1 MLKVGY
7 LSIKR
12 ESLHLLCPKALMYS
26 FSKVHCI
33 NPDCQRPYP
42 QPWGNKFCNS
52 CGAPLQL
59 LDRYVPV
66 QRLGSGGFAQIY
78 TVWDEKTQTE
88 KVLKVLVENSPK
100 ALELFTQE
108 AEVLSRLHHP
118 GVPRV
123 EADGYFQLN
132 LFNPKPHQ
140 LPCLV
145 MEKIN
150 GQTLE
155 EILQKYP
162 QGCPENLVLN
172 WFAQAVE
179 ILQELHKRQ
188 IIHRDIKPSNLM
200 LDTFGGEPKSDRLV
214 LIDFGGAK
222 QVSPSKVGSRS
233 SSTRLFSSGYSPPE
247 QVTGGIVGPG
257 ADFYAL
263 GRTMIELL
271 TGKYPPDLEDQQTG
285 ELRWRTQVNV
295 NPQLADL
302 LDEMVQED
310 VRSRPVNAAIIQ
322 KRLAKISQPLPSPGL
337 FSQLRDRLKQTSIQ
351 ASQNLTQ
358 LTQVVEQALGQFGR
372 GVNQTLIFIIQTIL
386 RIVRACLAT
395 IWAMMLTCFGAC
407 FGAIAGFILAYRT
420 SLGPRIVEFL
430 LLQVNQLVPNT
441 QPSFGADIL
450 VFVAAGWGTAWG
462 LTVSGC
468 FGQRRRFLVAS
479 LMGIVSYGFGWLILQ
494 FITPKTS
501 GEGLVAMILVGVC
514 LLTLSFGL
522 RSHHVVY
529 AVFAA
534 FGSAIGY
541 ATLILLN
548 LAPPILEFSTQPS
561 WAELYKPLILFG
573 SVGLFLSFWL
583 GVSFY
588 LIVPGLRFLGW
599 R

>member
-1 MLKVGY
+1 M
-7 LSIKR
+7 SHITQ
-12 ESLHLLCPKALMYS
+12 SA
-26 FSKVHCI
+26 VHCI

-52 CGAPLQL
+52 CGAPLEL
-59 LDRYVPV
+59 LDRYVPL
-66 QRLGSGGFAQIY
+66 QPLGSGGFAQIY

-88 KVLKVLVENSPK
+88 KVLKVLVEDSPK

-108 AEVLSRLHHP
+108 AAVLSSLQHP
-118 GVPRV
+118 GVPIV
-123 EADGYFQLN
+123 DAEGYFQVQ
-132 LFNPKPHQ
+132 LFNPKPHH

-155 EILQKYP
+155 EILKKFP
-162 QGCPENLVLN
+162 QGCPESLVVN

-188 IIHRDIKPSNLM
+188 ILHRDIKPSNLM
-200 LDTFGGEPKSDRLV
+200 LGNSSPTVTPPQGQIEGDRLV

-222 QVSPSKVGSRS
+222 QFSPSKLRSQS

-247 QVTGGIVGPG
+247 QVTGGIVGPS

-271 TGKYPPDLEDQQTG
+271 TGKYPLELEDQQTG
-285 ELRWRTQVNV
+285 KLKWRNTVNV

-310 VRSRPVNAAIIQ
+310 VRSRPANAAIIQ
-322 KRLAKISQPLPSPGL
+322 KRLAKISQPLPPPGL
-337 FSQLRDRLKQTSIQ
+337 FAQLRNKGKLASTQVSQRYTQLIQ
-351 ASQNLTQ
+351 AIKQGLANFSQAVTK
-358 LTQVVEQALGQFGR
+358 TVTFIAQA
-372 GVNQTLIFIIQTIL
+372 IIKIL
-386 RIVRACLAT
+386 QACLAT
-395 IWAMMLTCFGAC
+395 IWAMILAYVGAC
-407 FGAIAGFILAYRT
+407 FGAIAGFILTYHT
-420 SLGPRIVEFL
+420 SLGRQIVEFIGSQL
-430 LLQVNQLVPNT
+430 NQLVPNT
-441 QPSFGADIL
+441 QPIFGTDIL
-450 VFVAAGWGTAWG
+450 VYVAAGWGTAWG

-479 LMGIVSYGFGWLILQ
+479 LMGIISYGFGWLILQ
-494 FITPKTS
+494 LITPKDS
-501 GEGLVAMILVGVC
+501 GEGLVAVILVAVC
-514 LLTLSFGL
+514 LLTLSLGL
-522 RSHHVVY
+522 RSHHIVY

-534 FGSAIGY
+534 FGSAIAY
-541 ATLILLN
+541 AVMILLR
-548 LAPPILEFSTQPS
+548 LAPPIFQFSSQPGWS
-561 WAELYKPLILFG
+561 ELQLPLIFFG
-573 SVGLFLSFWL
+573 SVGIFISFWL
-583 GVSFY
+583 AVTYY

>member
-1 MLKVGY
+1 MRP
-7 LSIKR
+7 LS
-12 ESLHLLCPKALMYS
+12 
-26 FSKVHCI
+26 VHCI

-59 LDRYVPV
+59 LDRYVPL
-66 QRLGSGGFAQIY
+66 QPLGSGGFAQIY

-88 KVLKVLVENSPK
+88 KVLKVLVEDSPK

-108 AEVLSRLHHP
+108 AAVLCSLQHP
-118 GVPRV
+118 GVPKV
-123 EADGYFQLN
+123 DADGYFHIN
-132 LFNPKPHQ
+132 LFSPKPHQ

-155 EILQKYP
+155 EILKKYP
-162 QGCPENLVLN
+162 QGCAEDLVLN
-172 WFAQAVE
+172 WFAQTVQ

-200 LDTFGGEPKSDRLV
+200 LGSSPIVSPVEGEIEGDRLV

-222 QVSPSKVGSRS
+222 QFSPSKLRSQS

-247 QVTGGIVGPG
+247 QVIGGIVGPN

-271 TGKYPPDLEDQQTG
+271 TGKYPLELEDQQTG
-285 ELRWRTQVNV
+285 KLRWRTTIKV

-310 VRSRPVNAAIIQ
+310 VRSRPANAAIIQ
-322 KRLAKISQPLPSPGL
+322 KRLAKISQPLPPPGL
-337 FSQLRDRLKQTSIQ
+337 FSQLRHNVKRASTQ
-351 ASQNLTQ
+351 AFQRFTLLTQ
-358 LTQVVEQALGQFGR
+358 AIEQVLANFSQA
-372 GVNQTLIFIIQTIL
+372 VNKTIIFIAKAIIKIFQ
-386 RIVRACLAT
+386 ACLAT
-395 IWAMMLTCFGAC
+395 IWAIILTSVGAC

-420 SLGPRIVEFL
+420 SLGRRVVEFIL
-430 LLQVNQLVPNT
+430 NQLNELVPNT
-441 QPSFGADIL
+441 QLVFGADIL

-479 LMGIVSYGFGWLILQ
+479 LMGMISYSFGWFILQ
-494 FITPKTS
+494 LITPKDN
-501 GEGLVAMILVGVC
+501 GEGLVAVILVAVC
-514 LLTLSFGL
+514 LLTLSLGL

-541 ATLILLN
+541 AVLILLR
-548 LAPPILEFSTQPS
+548 LAPPIFQFSSQPGWS
-561 WAELYKPLILFG
+561 ELYLPLTFFG
-573 SVGLFLSFWL
+573 FVGFFISLWL
-583 GVSFY
+583 GVSYY
-588 LIVPGLRFLGW
+588 LIVPGLRLLGW

>member
-1 MLKVGY
+1 M
-7 LSIKR
+7 SHITQ
-12 ESLHLLCPKALMYS
+12 SA
-26 FSKVHCI
+26 VHCI

-52 CGAPLQL
+52 CGAPLEL
-59 LDRYVPV
+59 LDRYVPL
-66 QRLGSGGFAQIY
+66 QPLGSGGFAQIY

-88 KVLKVLVENSPK
+88 KVLKVLVEDSPK

-108 AEVLSRLHHP
+108 AAVLSSLQHP
-118 GVPRV
+118 GVPTV
-123 EADGYFQLN
+123 DAEGYFQVQ

-150 GQTLE
+150 GRTLE
-155 EILQKYP
+155 EILKKFP
-162 QGCPENLVLN
+162 QGCPENLVVN

-200 LDTFGGEPKSDRLV
+200 LGTSSPTVTLPQGQTEGDRLV

-222 QVSPSKVGSRS
+222 QFSASKLRSQS

-247 QVTGGIVGPG
+247 QVSGSIVGPS

-263 GRTMIELL
+263 GRTMIEML
-271 TGKYPPDLEDQQTG
+271 TGKYPLELEDQQTG
-285 ELRWRTQVNV
+285 KLRWRSSVNV
-295 NPQLADL
+295 KPELADL

-310 VRSRPVNAAIIQ
+310 VRSRPANAAMIQ
-322 KRLAKISQPLPSPGL
+322 KRLAKISQPLPPPGL
-337 FSQLRDRLKQTSIQ
+337 FAQLLDKVKLASTQVYQRFALIIQ
-351 ASQNLTQ
+351 AIEQVLANFSQAVTK
-358 LTQVVEQALGQFGR
+358 TVVFIA
-372 GVNQTLIFIIQTIL
+372 QTLIKIFQ
-386 RIVRACLAT
+386 ACLAT
-395 IWAMMLTCFGAC
+395 IWAMILAYVGAC
-407 FGAIAGFILAYRT
+407 FGAIAGFILAYHT
-420 SLGPRIVEFL
+420 NLGRWVVEFISSQL
-430 LLQVNQLVPNT
+430 NQLVPNT
-441 QPSFGADIL
+441 QPVFGADIL
-450 VFVAAGWGTAWG
+450 VFIAAGWGTAWG

-479 LMGIVSYGFGWLILQ
+479 LMGMISYGFGWLILQ
-494 FITPKTS
+494 LIAPKDS
-501 GEGLVAMILVGVC
+501 GEGLVAVILVAAC
-514 LLTLSFGL
+514 LLTLSLGL

-534 FGSAIGY
+534 FGSAIAY
-541 ATLILLN
+541 AFLILLR
-548 LAPPILEFSTQPS
+548 LAPPIFQFTTQPAWS
-561 WAELYKPLILFG
+561 ELQLPLIFFG
-573 SVGLFLSFWL
+573 SLGFFISFWL
-583 GVSFY
+583 GVSYY

>member
-1 MLKVGY
+1 M
-7 LSIKR
+7 SHITQR
-12 ESLHLLCPKALMYS
+12 A
-26 FSKVHCI
+26 VHCV

-66 QRLGSGGFAQIY
+66 QPLGSGGFAQIY

-88 KVLKVLVENSPK
+88 KVLKVLVEDSPK

-108 AEVLSRLHHP
+108 AAVLSRLQHP

-123 EADGYFQLN
+123 DADGYFQVN

-150 GQTLE
+150 GRTLE
-155 EILQKYP
+155 EILKKYP
-162 QGCPENLVLN
+162 QGCPEDLVLS

-179 ILQELHKRQ
+179 ILEELHKRQ

-200 LDTFGGEPKSDRLV
+200 LGTSSPTVPAIPGETRSDRLV

-222 QVSPSKVGSRS
+222 QVSPSKLRSKS

-247 QVTGGIVGPG
+247 QVTGGIVGPS

-263 GRTMIELL
+263 GRTIIELL
-271 TGKYPPDLEDQQTG
+271 TGKYPLDLEDRQTG
-285 ELRWRTQVNV
+285 KLDWRTEVKV
-295 NPQLADL
+295 KPQLADL

-310 VRSRPVNAAIIQ
+310 VRSRPLNAAMIQ

-337 FSQLRDRLKQTSIQ
+337 FSQLQDKVKQ
-351 ASQNLTQ
+351 ASTQ
-358 LTQVVEQALGQFGR
+358 ISQKFIQLRQDIKQALVKFSQAVGK
-372 GVNQTLIFIIQTIL
+372 TIIFIAQTIL
-386 RIVRACLAT
+386 KIFQACLAT
-395 IWAMMLTCFGAC
+395 IWAMMLTCIGGC
-407 FGAIAGFILAYRT
+407 FGAIAGFILAYHT
-420 SLGPRIVEFL
+420 SLGRQLVEFL
-430 LLQVNQLVPNT
+430 GTQLNQLVPNT
-441 QPSFGADIL
+441 QPTFGADIL

-479 LMGIVSYGFGWLILQ
+479 VMGIISYGFGWLILQ
-494 FITPKTS
+494 LITPKDS
-501 GEGLVAMILVGVC
+501 GEGLVAVILVGVS
-514 LLTLSFGL
+514 LLTLSLGI
-522 RSHHVVY
+522 RSHHIVY

-541 ATLILLN
+541 ASLILLN
-548 LAPPILEFSTQPS
+548 LAPRILQFSSQPGWS
-561 WAELYKPLILFG
+561 ELYSPLIFFG
-573 SVGLFLSFWL
+573 SVGFFLSFWL

-588 LIVPGLRFLGW
+588 LIVPGLRLLGW

>member
-1 MLKVGY
+1 M
-7 LSIKR
+7 
-12 ESLHLLCPKALMYS
+12 
-26 FSKVHCI
+26 
-33 NPDCQRPYP
+33 
-42 QPWGNKFCNS
+42 
-52 CGAPLQL
+52 
-59 LDRYVPV
+59 LDRYIPL
-66 QRLGSGGFAQIY
+66 QPLGSGGFAQIY
-78 TVWDEKTQTE
+78 TIWDEKTQTE
-88 KVLKVLVENSPK
+88 KVLKVLVEDSPK

-108 AEVLSRLHHP
+108 AEVLSRIHHP

-123 EADGYFQLN
+123 EADGYFQVN

-155 EILQKYP
+155 EILKKYP
-162 QGCPENLVLN
+162 QGCPEDLVLN

-200 LDTFGGEPKSDRLV
+200 LDTSSPTVPLVGGETKNDRLV

-222 QVSPSKVGSRS
+222 QVSASKVGSRS

-263 GRTMIELL
+263 GRTTIELL
-271 TGKYPPDLEDQQTG
+271 TGKYPLDLEDRQTG
-285 ELRWRTQVNV
+285 ELRWRTEANV

-310 VRSRPVNAAIIQ
+310 VRSRPVNAAMIE
-322 KRLAKISQPLPSPGL
+322 KRLAKISQPLPSPKL
-337 FSQLRDRLKQTSIQ
+337 FSRLRDKFKQASNQ
-351 ASQNLTQ
+351 ASQKFILLTQ
-358 LTQVVEQALGQFGR
+358 AVQQALGQFSQA
-372 GVNQTLIFIIQTIL
+372 VNQTIIFIAQTIL
-386 RIVRACLAT
+386 KILRACLAT
-395 IWAMMLTCFGAC
+395 IWAMMLTSIGAC

-420 SLGPRIVEFL
+420 SLGSRIVEFL
-430 LLQVNQLVPNT
+430 LTQANQLVPNT
-441 QPSFGADIL
+441 QPTFGADIL

-479 LMGIVSYGFGWLILQ
+479 LMGMISYGFGWLILQ
-494 FITPKTS
+494 LITPKNS
-501 GEGLVAMILVGVC
+501 GEGLVAVVLVGVS
-514 LLTLSFGL
+514 LLTLSLGL
-522 RSHHVVY
+522 RSHHIVY

-541 ATLILLN
+541 AALILLN
-548 LAPPILEFSTQPS
+548 IAPQMLEFSTQPG
-561 WAELYKPLILFG
+561 WPELYKPLIFFG
-573 SVGLFLSFWL
+573 SVGWFLSFWL

-588 LIVPGLRFLGW
+588 IIVPGLRLLGW

>member
-1 MLKVGY
+1 M
-7 LSIKR
+7 SHITQ
-12 ESLHLLCPKALMYS
+12 SA
-26 FSKVHCI
+26 VHCI

-52 CGAPLQL
+52 CGAPLEL
-59 LDRYVPV
+59 LDRYVPL
-66 QRLGSGGFAQIY
+66 QPLGSGGFAQIY

-88 KVLKVLVENSPK
+88 KVLKVLVEDSPK

-108 AEVLSRLHHP
+108 AAVLSSLQHP
-118 GVPRV
+118 GVPTV
-123 EADGYFQLN
+123 DAEGYFQVQ

-150 GQTLE
+150 GRTLE
-155 EILQKYP
+155 EILKKFP
-162 QGCPENLVLN
+162 QGCPENLVVN

-200 LDTFGGEPKSDRLV
+200 LGTSSPTVTPPQGQTEGDRLV

-222 QVSPSKVGSRS
+222 QFSASKLRSQS

-247 QVTGGIVGPG
+247 QVSGSIVGPS

-263 GRTMIELL
+263 GRTVIEML
-271 TGKYPPDLEDQQTG
+271 TGKYPLELEDQQTG
-285 ELRWRTQVNV
+285 KLRWRSSVNIK
-295 NPQLADL
+295 PELADL

-310 VRSRPVNAAIIQ
+310 VRSRPANAAMIQ
-322 KRLAKISQPLPSPGL
+322 KRLAKISQPLPPPGL
-337 FSQLRDRLKQTSIQ
+337 FAQLRDKVKLASTQVSQRFALIIQ
-351 ASQNLTQ
+351 AIERVLANFSQAVIKT
-358 LTQVVEQALGQFGR
+358 VVFIA
-372 GVNQTLIFIIQTIL
+372 QTLIKIFQ
-386 RIVRACLAT
+386 ACLAT
-395 IWAMMLTCFGAC
+395 IWAMILAYVGAC
-407 FGAIAGFILAYRT
+407 FGAIAGFILAYHT
-420 SLGPRIVEFL
+420 NLGRWVVEFISSQL
-430 LLQVNQLVPNT
+430 NQLVPNT
-441 QPSFGADIL
+441 QPIFGADIL
-450 VFVAAGWGTAWG
+450 VFIAAGWGTAWG

-479 LMGIVSYGFGWLILQ
+479 LMGMISYGFGWFILQ
-494 FITPKTS
+494 LITPKDS
-501 GEGLVAMILVGVC
+501 GEGLVAVILVSAC
-514 LLTLSFGL
+514 LLTLSLGL

-534 FGSAIGY
+534 FGSAIAY
-541 ATLILLN
+541 AFLIILR
-548 LAPPILEFSTQPS
+548 LAPPIFQFTTQPAWS
-561 WAELYKPLILFG
+561 ELQLPLIFFG
-573 SVGLFLSFWL
+573 SLGFFISFWL
-583 GVSFY
+583 GVSYY

>member
-1 MLKVGY
+1 M
-7 LSIKR
+7 SHINQ
-12 ESLHLLCPKALMYS
+12 SA
-26 FSKVHCI
+26 VHCI

-59 LDRYVPV
+59 LDRYIPV
-66 QRLGSGGFAQIY
+66 QRLGSGGFAEIY

-108 AEVLSRLHHP
+108 AAVLSSLQHP
-118 GVPRV
+118 GVPKV
-123 EADGYFQLN
+123 DADGYFQVN

-155 EILQKYP
+155 EILKKYP
-162 QGCPENLVLN
+162 QGCPQDLVLN

-200 LDTFGGEPKSDRLV
+200 LDTSSPTVPAIGKEKSDRLV

-222 QVSPSKVGSRS
+222 QVSASKLRSRS

-247 QVTGGIVGPG
+247 QVTGGIVGPS
-257 ADFYAL
+257 ADFFAL
-263 GRTMIELL
+263 GRTIIELL
-271 TGKYPPDLEDQQTG
+271 TGKYPPELEDGQTG
-285 ELRWRTQVNV
+285 KLQWRNRVNV
-295 NPQLADL
+295 NSQLADL

-310 VRSRPVNAAIIQ
+310 VRSRPLNAATIQ
-322 KRLAKISQPLPSPGL
+322 KRLAKISQPLPSPRL
-337 FSQLRDRLKQTSIQ
+337 SQLRHNLKQ
-351 ASQNLTQ
+351 ASQKFRL
-358 LTQVVEQALGQFGR
+358 LTQVVEQVLAQLSQ
-372 GVNQTLIFIIQTIL
+372 VLSQTIIFIAQIIL
-386 RIVRACLAT
+386 KILQACLAT
-395 IWAMMLTCFGAC
+395 IWAIILTSVGAC

-420 SLGPRIVEFL
+420 SLGRRVVEFL
-430 LLQVNQLVPNT
+430 SIQINQLVPNT
-441 QPSFGADIL
+441 QSTFGADIL
-450 VFVAAGWGTAWG
+450 VFVVAGWGTAWG

-479 LMGIVSYGFGWLILQ
+479 IMGMISYGFGWLILQ
-494 FITPKTS
+494 LITPKNS
-501 GEGLVAMILVGVC
+501 GEGLVAVILVGVC
-514 LLTLSFGL
+514 LLTLSLGL
-522 RSHHVVY
+522 RSHHIVY

-541 ATLILLN
+541 TALILLK
-548 LAPPILEFSTQPS
+548 LAPPLLEFSSQPS
-561 WAELYKPLILFG
+561 WLELYKPLIFFG
-573 SVGLFLSFWL
+573 SVGWFLSFWL

-588 LIVPGLRFLGW
+588 LIVPGLRLLGW

>member
-1 MLKVGY
+1 M
-7 LSIKR
+7 SHITQ
-12 ESLHLLCPKALMYS
+12 SA
-26 FSKVHCI
+26 VHCI

-52 CGAPLQL
+52 CGAPLEL
-59 LDRYVPV
+59 LDRYVPL
-66 QRLGSGGFAQIY
+66 QPLGSGGFAQIY

-88 KVLKVLVENSPK
+88 KVLKVLVEDSPK

-108 AEVLSRLHHP
+108 AAVLSSLQHP

-123 EADGYFQLN
+123 DADGYFHVK

-150 GQTLE
+150 GRTLE
-155 EILQKYP
+155 EILKKFP
-162 QGCPENLVLN
+162 QGCPEDLVLN
-172 WFAQAVE
+172 WFAQAVQ

-200 LDTFGGEPKSDRLV
+200 LETSSLSVTPLQGQTEGDRVV

-222 QVSPSKVGSRS
+222 QFSASKLRSQS

-247 QVTGGIVGPG
+247 QVTGGIVGPS

-271 TGKYPPDLEDQQTG
+271 TGKYPLELEDQQTG
-285 ELRWRTQVNV
+285 KLRWRSAVNV
-295 NPQLADL
+295 NPQLASL

-310 VRSRPVNAAIIQ
+310 VRSRPANAAIIQ
-322 KRLAKISQPLPSPGL
+322 KRLAKISRPLPPSGL
-337 FSQLRDRLKQTSIQ
+337 FSQLRNNVKLASTQ
-351 ASQNLTQ
+351 ASQRFRLLTQ
-358 LTQVVEQALGQFGR
+358 AIKQALANFSQA
-372 GVNQTLIFIIQTIL
+372 VTKTVIFIAQAIIKTFQ
-386 RIVRACLAT
+386 ACLAT
-395 IWAMMLTCFGAC
+395 IWAMILTSIGAC
-407 FGAIAGFILAYRT
+407 FGAIAGFILAYHT
-420 SLGPRIVEFL
+420 SLGR
-430 LLQVNQLVPNT
+430 QVVGLILSQLNQLVPNT
-441 QPSFGADIL
+441 QPVFGADIL

-479 LMGIVSYGFGWLILQ
+479 LMGMISYGFGWLILQ
-494 FITPKTS
+494 LITPKDS
-501 GEGLVAMILVGVC
+501 GEGLVAVILVAVC
-514 LLTLSFGL
+514 LLTLSLGL
-522 RSHHVVY
+522 RSHHIVY

-534 FGSAIGY
+534 FGSAIAY
-541 ATLILLN
+541 AVLILLR
-548 LAPPILEFSTQPS
+548 LAPPIFQFSNQPAWS
-561 WAELYKPLILFG
+561 ELYLPLTFFG
-573 SVGLFLSFWL
+573 SVGFLISFWL
-583 GVSFY
+583 GVSYY
-588 LIVPGLRFLGW
+588 LIVPGLRLLGW

>member
-1 MLKVGY
+1 
-7 LSIKR
+7 
-12 ESLHLLCPKALMYS
+12 MYS

-59 LDRYVPV
+59 LDRYTPL
-66 QRLGSGGFAQIY
+66 QPLGSGGFAQIY
-78 TVWDEKTQTE
+78 TIWDEKTQTE
-88 KVLKVLVENSPK
+88 KVLKVLVEDSPK

-108 AEVLSRLHHP
+108 AEVLSRIHHS

-123 EADGYFQLN
+123 EADGYFQVN

-155 EILQKYP
+155 ETLKKYP
-162 QGCPENLVLN
+162 QGCPEDLVLN

-200 LDTFGGEPKSDRLV
+200 LDTSSPTLPLLGGETKSDRLV

-222 QVSPSKVGSRS
+222 QVSASKVGSRS

-271 TGKYPPDLEDQQTG
+271 TGKYPLDLEDRQTG
-285 ELRWRTQVNV
+285 ELRWRTEANV

-310 VRSRPVNAAIIQ
+310 VRSRPVNAAMIE

-337 FSQLRDRLKQTSIQ
+337 FSQLRDKFKQASNQ
-351 ASQNLTQ
+351 ASQKFILLTQ
-358 LTQVVEQALGQFGR
+358 AVQQALGQFSQA
-372 GVNQTLIFIIQTIL
+372 VNQTIIFIAQTIL
-386 RIVRACLAT
+386 KILRACLAT
-395 IWAMMLTCFGAC
+395 IWAMMLTSIGAC

-420 SLGPRIVEFL
+420 SLGSRIVEFL
-430 LLQVNQLVPNT
+430 LTQANQLVPNT
-441 QPSFGADIL
+441 QPTFGVDIL

-479 LMGIVSYGFGWLILQ
+479 LMGMISYGFGWLILQ
-494 FITPKTS
+494 LITPKNS
-501 GEGLVAMILVGVC
+501 GEGLVAVVLVGVS
-514 LLTLSFGL
+514 LLTLSLGL
-522 RSHHVVY
+522 RSHHIVY

-541 ATLILLN
+541 AALILLN
-548 LAPPILEFSTQPS
+548 IAPQMLEFSSQPS
-561 WAELYKPLILFG
+561 WPELYKPLIFFG
-573 SVGLFLSFWL
+573 SVGWFLSFWL

-588 LIVPGLRFLGW
+588 IIVPGLRLLGW

>member
-1 MLKVGY
+1 M
-7 LSIKR
+7 SHITQR
-12 ESLHLLCPKALMYS
+12 A
-26 FSKVHCI
+26 VHCI

-52 CGAPLQL
+52 CGAPLEL
-59 LDRYVPV
+59 LDRYVPL
-66 QRLGSGGFAQIY
+66 QPLGSGGFAQIY

-88 KVLKVLVENSPK
+88 KVLKVLVEDSPK

-108 AEVLSRLHHP
+108 AAVLSSLHHP

-123 EADGYFQLN
+123 DAQGYFQVQ

-150 GQTLE
+150 GRTLE
-155 EILQKYP
+155 EILKKFP
-162 QGCPENLVLN
+162 QGCPEDLVLN

-188 IIHRDIKPSNLM
+188 ILHRDIKPSNLM
-200 LDTFGGEPKSDRLV
+200 LGTSSPSLTPSQGQTGGDRLV

-222 QVSPSKVGSRS
+222 QFSPSKLRSQS

-247 QVTGGIVGPG
+247 QVTGGIVGPS

-271 TGKYPPDLEDQQTG
+271 TGKYPLELEDQQTG
-285 ELRWRTQVNV
+285 KLRWRSTVNV

-310 VRSRPVNAAIIQ
+310 VRSRPANATIIQ
-322 KRLAKISQPLPSPGL
+322 KRLAKISQPLPPLGL
-337 FSQLRDRLKQTSIQ
+337 FAQLRDKGKLVSTQVSQRFTQLIQ
-351 ASQNLTQ
+351 AIEQVLANFSQAVTKS
-358 LTQVVEQALGQFGR
+358 V
-372 GVNQTLIFIIQTIL
+372 IFIAQTIIKIFL
-386 RIVRACLAT
+386 ACLAT
-395 IWAMMLTCFGAC
+395 IWAMLLAYVGAC
-407 FGAIAGFILAYRT
+407 FGAIAGFILAYHT
-420 SLGPRIVEFL
+420 SLGRQVVEFIWS
-430 LLQVNQLVPNT
+430 QQNQLVPNT
-441 QPSFGADIL
+441 QPVLGADIL

-468 FGQRRRFLVAS
+468 FGQHRRFLVAS
-479 LMGIVSYGFGWLILQ
+479 LMGMISYGFGWLILQ
-494 FITPKTS
+494 LMTPKDS
-501 GEGLVAMILVGVC
+501 GEGLIAVILVGVC
-514 LLTLSFGL
+514 LLTLSLGL
-522 RSHHVVY
+522 RSHHIVY

-534 FGSAIGY
+534 FGSAIAY
-541 ATLILLN
+541 AVLILLR
-548 LAPPILEFSTQPS
+548 LAPPIFQFSNQPGWS
-561 WAELYKPLILFG
+561 ELQLPLIFFG
-573 SVGLFLSFWL
+573 SVGVLISFWL
-583 GVSFY
+583 GVSYY

>member
-1 MLKVGY
+1 M
-7 LSIKR
+7 SHITQ
-12 ESLHLLCPKALMYS
+12 SA
-26 FSKVHCI
+26 VHCI

-52 CGAPLQL
+52 CGAPLEL
-59 LDRYVPV
+59 LDRYVPL
-66 QRLGSGGFAQIY
+66 QALGSGGFAQIY

-88 KVLKVLVENSPK
+88 KVLKVLVEDSPK

-108 AEVLSRLHHP
+108 AAVLSRLHHP

-123 EADGYFQLN
+123 DAEGYFQVQ

-150 GQTLE
+150 GRTLE
-155 EILQKYP
+155 EILKKFP
-162 QGCPENLVLN
+162 QGCPEDLVLN

-188 IIHRDIKPSNLM
+188 ILHRDIKPSNLM
-200 LDTFGGEPKSDRLV
+200 LGTSSPSLTPSQGQTGGDRLV

-222 QVSPSKVGSRS
+222 QFSPSKLRSQS

-247 QVTGGIVGPG
+247 QVTGGIVGPS

-271 TGKYPPDLEDQQTG
+271 TGKYPLDLEDQQTG
-285 ELRWRTQVNV
+285 KLCWRTTVNV

-310 VRSRPVNAAIIQ
+310 VRSRPANATIIQ
-322 KRLAKISQPLPSPGL
+322 KRLAKISQPLPPSGL
-337 FSQLRDRLKQTSIQ
+337 FAQLRDNGKLVSTQVSQRFTQLIQ
-351 ASQNLTQ
+351 AIEQVLGNFSQ
-358 LTQVVEQALGQFGR
+358 
-372 GVNQTLIFIIQTIL
+372 GVTKTVIFIAQTIIKIFL
-386 RIVRACLAT
+386 ACLAT
-395 IWAMMLTCFGAC
+395 IWAMLLAYVGAC
-407 FGAIAGFILAYRT
+407 FGAIAGFILAYHT
-420 SLGPRIVEFL
+420 SLGRQVVEFIWN
-430 LLQVNQLVPNT
+430 QQNQLVPNT
-441 QPSFGADIL
+441 QPVLGADIL

-468 FGQRRRFLVAS
+468 FGQQRRFLVAS
-479 LMGIVSYGFGWLILQ
+479 LMGMISYGFGWLILQ
-494 FITPKTS
+494 LITPKDS
-501 GEGLVAMILVGVC
+501 GEGLVAVILVGVC
-514 LLTLSFGL
+514 LLTLSLRL
-522 RSHHVVY
+522 RSHHIVY

-534 FGSAIGY
+534 FGSAIAY
-541 ATLILLN
+541 AVLILLR
-548 LAPPILEFSTQPS
+548 LAPPIFQFSSQPGWS
-561 WAELYKPLILFG
+561 ELQLPLIFFG
-573 SVGLFLSFWL
+573 SVGVFISFWL
-583 GVSFY
+583 GVSYY
-588 LIVPGLRFLGW
+588 LIVPGLRLLGW

>member
-1 MLKVGY
+1 
-7 LSIKR
+7 
-12 ESLHLLCPKALMYS
+12 MYS

-59 LDRYVPV
+59 LDRYTPL
-66 QRLGSGGFAQIY
+66 QPLGSGGFAQIY
-78 TVWDEKTQTE
+78 TIWDEKTQTE
-88 KVLKVLVENSPK
+88 KVLKVLVEDSPK

-108 AEVLSRLHHP
+108 AEVLSRIHHP

-123 EADGYFQLN
+123 EADGYFQVN

-155 EILQKYP
+155 EILKKYP
-162 QGCPENLVLN
+162 QGCPEDLVLN

-200 LDTFGGEPKSDRLV
+200 LDTSSPTVPSLGGETKSDRLV

-222 QVSPSKVGSRS
+222 QVSASKVGSRS

-263 GRTMIELL
+263 GRTTIELL
-271 TGKYPPDLEDQQTG
+271 TGKYPLDLEDRQTG
-285 ELRWRTQVNV
+285 ELRWRTEANV

-310 VRSRPVNAAIIQ
+310 VRSRPVNAAMIE
-322 KRLAKISQPLPSPGL
+322 KRLAKISQPLPSPKL
-337 FSQLRDRLKQTSIQ
+337 FSRLRDKFKQASNQ
-351 ASQNLTQ
+351 ASQKFILLTQ
-358 LTQVVEQALGQFGR
+358 AVQQALGQFSQA
-372 GVNQTLIFIIQTIL
+372 VNQTIIFIAQTIL
-386 RIVRACLAT
+386 KILRACLAT
-395 IWAMMLTCFGAC
+395 IWAMMLTSIGAC

-420 SLGPRIVEFL
+420 SLGSRIVEFL
-430 LLQVNQLVPNT
+430 LTQANQLVPNT
-441 QPSFGADIL
+441 QPTFGADIL

-479 LMGIVSYGFGWLILQ
+479 LMGMISYGFGWLILQ
-494 FITPKTS
+494 LITPKNS
-501 GEGLVAMILVGVC
+501 GEGLVAVVLVGVS
-514 LLTLSFGL
+514 LLTLSLGL
-522 RSHHVVY
+522 RSHHIVY

-541 ATLILLN
+541 AALILLN
-548 LAPPILEFSTQPS
+548 IAPQMLEFSTQPG
-561 WAELYKPLILFG
+561 WPELYKPLIFFG
-573 SVGLFLSFWL
+573 SVGWFLSFWL

-588 LIVPGLRFLGW
+588 IIVPGLRLLGW